1 MKKEKFQKKI
11 HKNNHAI
18 YFLRSYLGV
27 KLFTIKSD
35 GIEQLKNQMLVQFK
49 NSKIQK
55 FKIIIHMILTEQI
68 LNKKNRL
75 HLLFT
80 KTFFIGI
87 MFTELTY

>member
-1 MKKEKFQKKI
+1 
-11 HKNNHAI
+11 
-18 YFLRSYLGV
+18 
-27 KLFTIKSD
+27 
-35 GIEQLKNQMLVQFK
+35 
-49 NSKIQK
+49 
-55 FKIIIHMILTEQI
+55 MIVTEQI